1 MRKPVGLVRKRPE
14 IPVLPPFLCRLSAIL
29 EREQL
34 TGGSMGGVQ
43 MHGWVP
49 DWQLMLAWM
58 VVTAIGWMIYFWPI
72 ASLLEAFAD

>member
-1 MRKPVGLVRKRPE
+1 
-14 IPVLPPFLCRLSAIL
+14 
-29 EREQL
+29 
-34 TGGSMGGVQ
+34 MGGVQ